1 MLREIS
7 LVSDQNSLSF
17 QYIII
22 PSYIE
27 SYSVPVPVPVSVSVP
42 SRPHHKEDDE
52 N

>member
-27 SYSVPVPVPVSVSVP
+27 SYSVPVSVSVPVP
-42 SRPHHKEDDE
+42 SRPHYTEDDE